1 MSSEFGKLVKLTIFG
16 QSHSP
21 AIGVVIDGIPAGEVI
36 NMDEIHEF
44 MARRMPS
51 AAVYS
56 TSRKESDIPEIL
68 SGIVD
73 GVTCGAPITAVIHNN
88 DVKSID
94 YGDLINTPRPSH
106 SDYAAFMKYG
116 NAHDIRGGGHFS
128 GRLTAPLCF
137 AGAVC
142 KQILQRHGI
151 TTAARIKSIGT
162 ATDELSMMEEIKTA
176 AADGDSVGGV
186 IECVING
193 IPAGLGEPMF
203 DGLENKISQ
212 AVFAVPA
219 VKGIEFGSGFDGT
232 KLRGSSNNDVY
243 YINNDTV
250 RTVTNNNG
258 GITGGLSNG
267 MPIIFRAAIKPVP
280 SISKPQKT
288 VDLRTMTD
296 TIITI
301 SGRHDS
307 CIVPRALPCIESAA
321 MIAVLD
327 LFYERRSRL

>member
-1 MSSEFGKLVKLTIFG
+1 MSSEFGKLVKITIFG
-16 QSHSP
+16 QSHSA

-36 NMDEIHEF
+36 DTDEIHQF
-44 MARRMPS
+44 MSRRMPS
-51 AAVYS
+51 DAVSS
-56 TSRKESDIPEIL
+56 TSRKEADVPEIL

-73 GVTCGAPITAVIHNN
+73 GITCGAPITAVIRNN
-88 DVKSID
+88 DAKSKD
-94 YGDLINTPRPSH
+94 YSDLMNTPRPSH

-116 NAHDIRGGGHFS
+116 TAHDIRGGGHFS

-142 KQILQRHGI
+142 KQILNRHGI
-151 TTAARIKSIGT
+151 TAAATIKSIGT
-162 ATDELSMMEEIKTA
+162 ATDELSMTEEIKAA

-186 IECVING
+186 IECVIDG

-203 DGLENKISQ
+203 DGLENKIAQ

-219 VKGIEFGSGFDGT
+219 VKGIEFGSGFNGT
-232 KLRGSSNNDVY
+232 KLRGSENNDVY
-243 YINNDTV
+243 YIDNDTV

-267 MPIIFRAAIKPVP
+267 MPLIFRAAIKPVP

-288 VDLRTMTD
+288 IDLRTMTD
-296 TIITI
+296 TELTI

-307 CIVPRALPCIESAA
+307 CIVPRAVPCIEAAA